1 LIANTFLLATA
12 IPTIATE
19 FNSLNEVGWYGSSY
33 FLTQMA
39 FQPAFGQMFTY
50 SSVKVVYMAAVVI
63 FEIGSIICASAKTSA
78 NLIIGR
84 LIAGAGGAGLYV
96 GTLTI
101 VGRAI
106 PMRKRPI
113 YLALITSVFG
123 VASVAG
129 PLLGGVFTDSSTLT
143 WRFCFWV
150 NLRK

>member
-1 LIANTFLLATA
+1 
-12 IPTIATE
+12 
-19 FNSLNEVGWYGSSY
+19 
-33 FLTQMA
+33 
-39 FQPAFGQMFTY
+39 
-50 SSVKVVYMAAVVI
+50 MAAVVI